1 MSGLVSAALL
11 LLSVVAGVGGFVGAG
26 ASAAAAKVS
35 TVASTSATSTRVA
48 ADRRSTPVLST
59 PGSRKQVFG
68 AAPHHPESADVAV
81 TGWLPPFG
89 LGTVSI
95 PSEAAELVL
104 ALQVTHRGRAPPPG
118 SLLV

>member
-11 LLSVVAGVGGFVGAG
+11 LLSVVAGVGGFVSAG
-26 ASAAAAKVS
+26 ATAAVAKVS
-35 TVASTSATSTRVA
+35 TVASPSTTSTRVA

-59 PGSRKQVFG
+59 LGSRQQVLG
-68 AAPHHPESADVAV
+68 AAPQHPEFADVAV

-95 PSEAAELVL
+95 PSESAALVL
-104 ALQVTHRGRAPPPG
+104 TIQVTHRGRAPPAG